1 MASLLLDQWNM
12 ADAKPKDEAAGIGLG
27 QCFLAGSHRDWIAG
41 VDVRN
46 SGGDYDS
53 FGSCQQDARV
63 SQRFTPCG
71 FAKPNRPEPEVFQF
85 RSYFLGLGGRTVL

>member
-1 MASLLLDQWNM
+1 
-12 ADAKPKDEAAGIGLG
+12 
-27 QCFLAGSHRDWIAG
+27 
-41 VDVRN
+41 
-46 SGGDYDS
+46 
-53 FGSCQQDARV
+53 V